1 VGDTEGQKMKKELRS
16 AHELAS
22 EKHDLD
28 YFKGILKDFAEA
40 REALAAEKEA
50 AKEAAK
56 AAKAE
61 KKAAGKKKEKS
72 TKTVV
77 EDDEDEDAEMLDAP
91 VDADSG
97 EPATE
102 EKKVKKRKLPVEDVS
117 NDLHIYLYFTNWP
130 ADSPTHRFC

>member
-1 VGDTEGQKMKKELRS
+1 MKKELRS

-22 EKHDLD
+22 EKHDLE

-72 TKTVV
+72 AKTVV
-77 EDDEDEDAEMLDAP
+77 EDDEDAEMPDAP
-91 VDADSG
+91 VEADSE

-102 EKKVKKRKLPVEDVS
+102 EKKVKKRKLPAEDVS
-117 NDLHIYLYFTNWP
+117 NDFSVISCILLSEPI
-130 ADSPTHRFC
+130 DPTTH